1 MCCLLGFP
9 IAFMWWPVAIAATC
23 SISCHQLLL
32 CSQPLQV
39 PEKMAM
45 IQKAMVST
53 CAILGKPSIITRVVD
68 TMIRTPRPT
77 R

>member
-1 MCCLLGFP
+1 
-9 IAFMWWPVAIAATC
+9 
-23 SISCHQLLL
+23 
-32 CSQPLQV
+32 
-39 PEKMAM
+39 MAM
-45 IQKAMVST
+45 VQKAMIST

>member
-1 MCCLLGFP
+1 MLCACC
-9 IAFMWWPVAIAATC
+9 ARCACCAV
-23 SISCHQLLL
+23 
-32 CSQPLQV
+32 QV

-45 IQKAMVST
+45 IQKAMIST